1 MENKIFRIAVI
12 GPTGAGKSQFCNFC
26 LRDKTN
32 KTYEVSN
39 SLNSCTQDPFS
50 THPFERNNINI
61 ELIDSAGSSD
71 SGDKDIENLK
81 KFVIYLREKKELDY
95 ILLLLRFEDRVT
107 GQTKKFIE
115 TLSNIFAPIEFFS
128 HLSIV
133 FTRSPTDP
141 DDDELEQ
148 RKKYSLEIGE
158 IIDKIFRLDEYHTK
172 LGPNKTFFIDTKIRK
187 RGGQNNYDEQ
197 SQKTVDVILDLIK
210 FNSKKIGPIKT
221 ENLDFS
227 EEKIKIRRD
236 KELEELK
243 KKIKETE
250 EKNKQMEKNVKENE
264 EKYQKEHR
272 ELVEMEKKLAEVN
285 AANSRGGSL
294 FGKIGKIYFGVL
306 SGLSFLAAPFTFGLT
321 AIPGIAYG
329 AAAAACE

>member
-148 RKKYSLEIGE
+148 RRKYSLEIGD
-158 IIDKIFRLDEYHTK
+158 IIDKIFQLDENHTK
-172 LGPNKTFFIDTKIRK
+172 LLGPNKTFFIDTKIRK

-197 SQKTVDVILDLIK
+197 SQKTVDVILDWIK
-210 FNSKKIGPIKT
+210 YNSKNIGPIKT

-236 KELEELK
+236 KELEEINE
-243 KKIKETE
+243 KIEKEKRRLE
-250 EKNKQMEKNVKENE
+250 EIKRRNE
-264 EKYQKEHR
+264 EMQRRAEEYMRMAYEENRRRIRLQNEIRYRQK
-272 ELVEMEKKLAEVN
+272 
-285 AANSRGGSL
+285 SRC
-294 FGKIGKIYFGVL
+294 
-306 SGLSFLAAPFTFGLT
+306 A
-321 AIPGIAYG
+321 
-329 AAAAACE
+329 

>member
-148 RKKYSLEIGE
+148 RKKYSLEIGD
-158 IIDKIFRLDEYHTK
+158 IIDKIFQLDENHTK
-172 LGPNKTFFIDTKIRK
+172 FLGPNKTFFIDTKIRK

-236 KELEELK
+236 KELEEINE
-243 KKIKETE
+243 KIEKEKRRLE
-250 EKNKQMEKNVKENE
+250 EIKRRNE
-264 EKYQKEHR
+264 EMQRRAEEYMRMAYEENRRRIRLQNEIRYRQK
-272 ELVEMEKKLAEVN
+272 
-285 AANSRGGSL
+285 
-294 FGKIGKIYFGVL
+294 
-306 SGLSFLAAPFTFGLT
+306 SGCA
-321 AIPGIAYG
+321 
-329 AAAAACE
+329 

>member
-1 MENKIFRIAVI
+1 MESKVFRIAVI

-71 SGDKDIENLK
+71 SGDKDIENLE
-81 KFVIYLREKKELDY
+81 KFVIYLRKKKELDY

-107 GQTKKFIE
+107 GQTKKFVE
-115 TLSNIFAPIEFFS
+115 TLSNIFAPFEFFS

-133 FTRSPTDP
+133 FTRSPINP
-141 DDDELEQ
+141 DDDELEE

-158 IIDKIFRLDEYHTK
+158 IIDKIFRIDEDHKK
-172 LGPNKTFFIDTKIRK
+172 LLEPNKTFFIDTKLIK
-187 RGGQNNYDEQ
+187 KDGQKNYDKQ
-197 SQKTVDVILDLIK
+197 SQKTVDVILNLMK
-210 FNSKKIGPIKT
+210 YNSRKIGPIKT

-227 EEKIKIRRD
+227 EDKIKIRRD
-236 KELEELK
+236 KELQEINEKIEKEKRRLEEIK
-243 KKIKETE
+243 KRNDEMQRRVE
-250 EKNKQMEKNVKENE
+250 EYSRMVDELNRKRIRLQNE
-264 EKYQKEHR
+264 IRYRQ
-272 ELVEMEKKLAEVN
+272 
-285 AANSRGGSL
+285 NSGC
-294 FGKIGKIYFGVL
+294 
-306 SGLSFLAAPFTFGLT
+306 A
-321 AIPGIAYG
+321 
-329 AAAAACE
+329 

>member
-1 MENKIFRIAVI
+1 MESKVFRIAVI

-71 SGDKDIENLK
+71 SGDKDIENLE
-81 KFVIYLREKKELDY
+81 KFVIYLRKKKELDY

-107 GQTKKFIE
+107 GQTKKFVE
-115 TLSNIFAPIEFFS
+115 TLSNIFAPFEFFS

-133 FTRSPTDP
+133 FTRSPINP
-141 DDDELEQ
+141 DDDELEE

-158 IIDKIFRLDEYHTK
+158 IIDKIFRIDEDHKK
-172 LGPNKTFFIDTKIRK
+172 LLEPNKTFFIDTKLIK
-187 RGGQNNYDEQ
+187 KDGQKNYDKQ
-197 SQKTVDVILDLIK
+197 SQKTVDVILNLMK
-210 FNSKKIGPIKT
+210 YNSRKIGPIKT

-227 EEKIKIRRD
+227 EDKIKIRRD
-236 KELEELK
+236 KELQELK
-243 KKIKETE
+243 EKIKEFE
-250 EKNKQMEKNVKENE
+250 KKNKEISKNLENE
-264 EKYQKEHR
+264 RR
-272 ELVEMEKKLAEVN
+272 EREEMEKQLAEVN

-294 FGKIGKIYFGVL
+294 FGKIAFGIL
-306 SGLSFLAAPFTFGLT
+306 SGVSFLAAPFTFGAT
-321 AIPGIAYG
+321 TIAGVGFG
-329 AAAAACE
+329 AAAAAC

>member
-1 MENKIFRIAVI
+1 MESKIFRIAVI

-32 KTYEVSN
+32 KTYEVSD
-39 SLNSCTQDPFS
+39 SLYSCTQDPFS

-81 KFVIYLREKKELDY
+81 KFVIFLRQKKELDY

-107 GQTKKFIE
+107 GQTKKFVE
-115 TLSNIFAPIEFFS
+115 TLSNIFAPFEFFS

-133 FTRSPTDP
+133 FTRSPIDP

-158 IIDKIFRLDEYHTK
+158 IIDKIFQIDENHKK
-172 LGPNKTFFIDTKIRK
+172 LLEPNKTFFIDTKIKK
-187 RGGQNNYDEQ
+187 RHGQQIYDEQ
-197 SQKTVDVILDLIK
+197 SQKTVDVILEWMK
-210 FNSKKIGPIKT
+210 YNSTKIGPIKT

-243 KKIKETE
+243 EKIKECE
-250 EKNKQMEKNVKENE
+250 ERNKEISKDLNETKEKYENE
-264 EKYQKEHR
+264 KRAR
-272 ELVEMEKKLAEVN
+272 EEMDKKLAEVN

-294 FGKIGKIYFGVL
+294 FGKIFFGVL
-306 SGLSFLAAPFTFGLT
+306 SGLSFLAAPFTFGAT
-321 AIPGIAYG
+321 AIAGAGFG
-329 AAAAACE
+329 AAAAAC

>member
-1 MENKIFRIAVI
+1 MESKVFRIAVI

-39 SLNSCTQDPFS
+39 SLNSCTQEPFS

-81 KFVIYLREKKELDY
+81 KFVIYLRKKKELDY

-107 GQTKKFIE
+107 GQTKKFVE
-115 TLSNIFAPIEFFS
+115 TLSNIFAPFEFFS

-133 FTRSPTDP
+133 FTRSPIDP

-158 IIDKIFRLDEYHTK
+158 IIDKIFRIDEDHKK
-172 LGPNKTFFIDTKIRK
+172 LLEPNKTFFIDTKLK
-187 RGGQNNYDEQ
+187 KQNGQRNYDEQ
-197 SQKTVDVILDLIK
+197 SQKTVDVILDWMK

-236 KELEELK
+236 KELQEINEKIEKEKRRLE
-243 KKIKETE
+243 KIKKRNAKMQRRAE
-250 EKNKQMEKNVKENE
+250 EYMRMAYEENRKRIRLQNE
-264 EKYQKEHR
+264 IRYRQ
-272 ELVEMEKKLAEVN
+272 
-285 AANSRGGSL
+285 NSGC
-294 FGKIGKIYFGVL
+294 
-306 SGLSFLAAPFTFGLT
+306 A
-321 AIPGIAYG
+321 
-329 AAAAACE
+329 